1 MVATSVVGTRWYV
14 LCDDMLYTLSAV
26 VAVVTSLVI
35 HCAVCA
41 EVKEKFSFG
50 QQFHERG

>member
-14 LCDDMLYTLSAV
+14 LCEDMLSTLSAIAGV
-26 VAVVTSLVI
+26 VANLVVL
-35 HCAVCA
+35 CAVCA

-50 QQFHERG
+50 QQFHESS